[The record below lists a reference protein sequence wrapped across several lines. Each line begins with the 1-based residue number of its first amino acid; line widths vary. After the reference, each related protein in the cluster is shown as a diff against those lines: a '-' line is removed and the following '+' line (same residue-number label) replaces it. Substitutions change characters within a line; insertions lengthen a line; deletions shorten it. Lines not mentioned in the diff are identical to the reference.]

1 MTNWI
6 RRTIAATVALL
17 AVTGVTVATTTAPAD
32 AATNYRA
39 TAAKLVN
46 GV

>member
-6 RRTIAATVALL
+6 RRTIATTVALL
-17 AVTGVTVATTTAPAD
+17 AVTGVTVATTATAD

-39 TAAKLVN
+39 SAAKLVN